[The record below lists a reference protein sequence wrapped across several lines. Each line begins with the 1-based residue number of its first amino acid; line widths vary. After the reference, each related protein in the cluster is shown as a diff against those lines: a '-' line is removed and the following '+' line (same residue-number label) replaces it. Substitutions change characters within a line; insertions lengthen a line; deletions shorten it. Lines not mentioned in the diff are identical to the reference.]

1 MIGGGF
7 EHEGRLFREETD
19 RLVAGVT
26 SGVTSGVIS
35 EEEAERMVVELI
47 GRLSIFI
54 SAAAEDA
61 RERVGGPEGE
71 RAAARYEEM
80 VSELRDEGESWR
92 GLSGASW

>member
-1 MIGGGF
+1 MAGGGF
-7 EHEGRLFREETD
+7 ELRSRLFCEATD
-19 RLVAGVT
+19 RLVADVT

-35 EEEAERMVVELI
+35 EEEAERVVVELI

-61 RERVGGPEGE
+61 RKRGGLGGE
-71 RAAARYEEM
+71 RAAAQYEEM
-80 VSELRDEGESWR
+80 VSQLRDEGESWW